1 MLRKLVHISVE
12 HPKLVIVLTVA
23 LALAFALPFPSMK
36 IDTDPENMLEEG
48 QPDRVFYRMVK
59 RDFGIND
66 LIVLGITD
74 EKGIFNP
81 QTLGRV
87 ARIID
92 GILTIKGVI
101 IEDVVSLT
109 TTDNVKAEGGVL
121 QIRRIMEEV
130 PETSDEAE
138 AIKRDIF
145 ENPMFADKI
154 ASQDGKGIAIY
165 IPIQRKDESYKISKE
180 IENIANRE
188 LGEDQRYYIAGLPV
202 AEDTFGHEMFVQMG
216 ITAPLAMLFIFILLF
231 LLFRRLSLIVP
242 TMLMAMISVI
252 WAMGALIGSGFT
264 VHIMSSMIPVFLM
277 PIAVLDSVHILSE
290 FYDKYPAFKDKKR
303 TILAVFDE
311 LFAPCLYTSLT
322 TAAGFGAQVTA
333 RVPPVR
339 VFGAFVAFGII
350 AAWILTVTFIPAYL
364 MLLNEEKLKKQLG
377 TLDEGRSILSRSL
390 LPLGSFSFHWSKF
403 LISAGLLGLALGL
416 WGISQIEI
424 NDNPVNWFRPSHT
437 IRVAD
442 RVMNRL
448 FGGTYMAYLTVEGE
462 QDEDIKRPE
471 VMSYIEKL
479 QRQLEGM
486 GLVGKTS
493 SVADIVK
500 RINAVLHDEEK
511 AFEIVPRSPEEI
523 GQYLFLFL
531 MSGDPNDLDNY
542 LTVDARKANI
552 WVQMKRGENKDMERV
567 EGVVKDFAAK
577 NPPPEGITLR
587 WSGLTYINKVWQGIM
602 VVGMLKAFLSGWVVV
617 FLLMILLFRSLPLG
631 FISMVPL
638 TFAIVFTYGL
648 VGFVGKDYDMPVAVC
663 ASLALGLSI
672 DYAIHFIQR
681 YREKYRE
688 VRDLRETN
696 SWIFDSPARAIARN
710 AIVITFGF
718 LPLVLAT
725 LTPYVTVGIFF
736 ASLMAFSAL
745 SSLLVLPALMRL
757 FGERLFAGG
766 GN

>member
-1 MLRKLVHISVE
+1 
-12 HPKLVIVLTVA
+12 
-23 LALAFALPFPSMK
+23 
-36 IDTDPENMLEEG
+36 
-48 QPDRVFYRMVK
+48 
-59 RDFGIND
+59 
-66 LIVLGITD
+66 
-74 EKGIFNP
+74 
-81 QTLGRV
+81 
-87 ARIID
+87 
-92 GILTIKGVI
+92 
-101 IEDVVSLT
+101 
-109 TTDNVKAEGGVL
+109 
-121 QIRRIMEEV
+121 
-130 PETSDEAE
+130 
-138 AIKRDIF
+138 
-145 ENPMFADKI
+145 
-154 ASQDGKGIAIY
+154 
-165 IPIQRKDESYKISKE
+165 
-180 IENIANRE
+180 
-188 LGEDQRYYIAGLPV
+188 
-202 AEDTFGHEMFVQMG
+202 
-216 ITAPLAMLFIFILLF
+216 
-231 LLFRRLSLIVP
+231 
-242 TMLMAMISVI
+242 
-252 WAMGALIGSGFT
+252 
-264 VHIMSSMIPVFLM
+264 
-277 PIAVLDSVHILSE
+277 
-290 FYDKYPAFKDKKR
+290 
-303 TILAVFDE
+303 
-311 LFAPCLYTSLT
+311 
-322 TAAGFGAQVTA
+322 
-333 RVPPVR
+333 
-339 VFGAFVAFGII
+339 
-350 AAWILTVTFIPAYL
+350 
-364 MLLNEEKLKKQLG
+364 
-377 TLDEGRSILSRSL
+377 
-390 LPLGSFSFHWSKF
+390 
-403 LISAGLLGLALGL
+403 
-416 WGISQIEI
+416 
-424 NDNPVNWFRPSHT
+424 
-437 IRVAD
+437 
-442 RVMNRL
+442 
-448 FGGTYMAYLTVEGE
+448 
-462 QDEDIKRPE
+462 
-471 VMSYIEKL
+471 
-479 QRQLEGM
+479 
-486 GLVGKTS
+486 
-493 SVADIVK
+493 
-500 RINAVLHDEEK
+500 
-511 AFEIVPRSPEEI
+511 
-523 GQYLFLFL
+523 